1 MSTTI
6 ALLSV
11 LLIFKLLF
19 IVLSNAKNSKAKKVP
34 SKNYDKD
41 KIESGFPTSNTISLH
56 INSTK
61 EPPFPNHNYT
71 NKELNQFDKDYDD
84 TQNAHIYTKNMFVES
99 HNELNLSLFNRQLTE
114 QSINEAYDQLLNKH
128 IQNIAK
134 GIPDD
139 FNITVKKEAR
149 DYLLNYLNNDP
160 KE

>member
-1 MSTTI
+1 MI
-6 ALLSV
+6 NDH
-11 LLIFKLLF
+11 LIGYEDMEEEK
-19 IVLSNAKNSKAKKVP
+19 
-34 SKNYDKD
+34 
-41 KIESGFPTSNTISLH
+41 T
-56 INSTK
+56 
-61 EPPFPNHNYT
+61 
-71 NKELNQFDKDYDD
+71 
-84 TQNAHIYTKNMFVES
+84 IYTKNMFVES